1 MIVAQIWEYVEHHKI
16 VSFKWVNFLVC
27 ELYLNKPILK
37 SVLFKVCQR
46 NLNEDLNS

>member
-1 MIVAQIWEYVEHHKI
+1 MIVAQIWEYVKHHKI
-16 VSFKWVNFLVC
+16 VSFKWANFLAC

-46 NLNEDLNS
+46 NLNEDLNA